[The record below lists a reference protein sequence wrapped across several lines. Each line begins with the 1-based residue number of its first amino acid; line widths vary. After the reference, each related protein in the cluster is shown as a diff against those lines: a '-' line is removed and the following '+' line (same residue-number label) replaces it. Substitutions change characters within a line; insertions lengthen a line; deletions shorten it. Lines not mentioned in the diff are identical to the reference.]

1 MPQESGPPTSGSA
14 ERTQGS
20 DRLNPQITGEHT
32 TEQGSPTTDARQELE
47 LIARSQ
53 RGERHAFNQLVERY
67 QATAYAL
74 ALRMVGSPD
83 VAADVTQN
91 AFLAAYRAIGSFHG
105 SSFRAWLLRIVSNGC
120 FDHFRAQK
128 RRPVASLDAMLE
140 GTPDGGGAAGASAG
154 DIAGAG
160 GEALALA
167 LTDPTYDPEQ
177 LMLRAEV
184 IEAIRVALLRLGP
197 EQRLAVILSDVQGL
211 TYEEIARVM
220 DVPLGTVKS
229 RLARA
234 RSQLRAILLRNRE
247 LFPYDERRDD
257 KR

>member
-1 MPQESGPPTSGSA
+1 MPHESGPP
-14 ERTQGS
+14 
-20 DRLNPQITGEHT
+20 DRDAQQTLQDDPA
-32 TEQGSPTTDARQELE
+32 SDARHEHL

-53 RGERHAFNQLVERY
+53 QGDRRAFNQLVERF

-83 VAADVTQN
+83 VAADVTQS
-91 AFLAAYRAIGSFHG
+91 AFLSAYRAIGSFHG

-128 RRPVASLDAMLE
+128 RHPSTSLDALLE
-140 GTPDGGGAAGASAG
+140 GAPEGGSSGATGAG

-160 GEALALA
+160 GEALTLA

-177 LMLRAEV
+177 LALRAEM
-184 IEAIRVALLRLGP
+184 IEAIQSALLRLGA

-247 LFPYDERRDD
+247 LFPYVERHDEQRG
-257 KR
+257 KRLK

>member
-1 MPQESGPPTSGSA
+1 MPHESGPP
-14 ERTQGS
+14 
-20 DRLNPQITGEHT
+20 DRD
-32 TEQGSPTTDARQELE
+32 EQSERQEQS

-53 RGERHAFNQLVERY
+53 QGDRRAFNQLVERY

-83 VAADVTQN
+83 VAADVTQS
-91 AFLAAYRAIGSFHG
+91 AFLSAYRAIGSFHG
-105 SSFRAWLLRIVSNGC
+105 LSFRAWLLRIVSNGC

-128 RRPVASLDAMLE
+128 RHPTASLDALLE
-140 GTPDGGGAAGASAG
+140 GAPEGSVTGAG

-160 GEALALA
+160 GEALTVA

-177 LMLRAEV
+177 LALRVEM
-184 IEAIRVALLRLGP
+184 IGAIQAALLRLGA
-197 EQRLAVILSDVQGL
+197 EQRLAIILSDVQGL

-234 RSQLRAILLRNRE
+234 RGQLRAILLRDRE
-247 LFPYDERRDD
+247 LFPYAERRDE
-257 KR
+257 KRGKRPK